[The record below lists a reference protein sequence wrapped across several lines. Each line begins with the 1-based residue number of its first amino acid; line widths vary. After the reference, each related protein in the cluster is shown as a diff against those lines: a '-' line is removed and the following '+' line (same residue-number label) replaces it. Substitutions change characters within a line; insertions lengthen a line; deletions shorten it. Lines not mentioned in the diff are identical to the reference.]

1 MDFSSYRQQISI
13 EGSQLSYLDIGTGP
27 ALLFGHSY
35 LWDSA
40 MWAPQI
46 ANLCKSYRC
55 IVPDLW
61 GHGQSAAVPEN
72 CHSLLDISEHMLA
85 LMDALEIETF
95 SLIGLSVG
103 AMWGAELV
111 LKAPTRVKALVM
123 LDSFIGF
130 EPEITRAKYFGM
142 LDMIQTAGSIPPA
155 LINAISPL
163 FFADNAKAN
172 NPELVQ
178 RFESDLAALTP
189 ERIPDIVKLGRI
201 IFGRRDTLEFAEQF
215 TLPCLIMVG
224 VEDKARSVLESY
236 LMSDAIDGSQ
246 LVHIPNAG
254 HISSL
259 EQAKFVTEH
268 LRQFLSRVLQ

>member
-1 MDFSSYRQQISI
+1 MDLSSYRQQICI
-13 EGSQLSYLDIGTGP
+13 AGSQLSYLDIGTGP
-27 ALLFGHSY
+27 TLLFGHSY

-46 ANLCKSYRC
+46 ALLSKSYRC

-61 GHGQSAAVPEN
+61 GHGQSGTVPEN

-85 LMDALEIETF
+85 LMDALELETF

-111 LKAPTRVKALVM
+111 LKAPARVKTLAM

-236 LMSDAIDGSQ
+236 LMSDAINGSQ
-246 LVHIPNAG
+246 LVHIPSAG

-259 EQAKFVTEH
+259 EQAEFVNQQ
-268 LRQFLSRVLQ
+268 LLAFLSQYA

>member
-1 MDFSSYRQQISI
+1 MDLSSYRQQICI
-13 EGSQLSYLDIGTGP
+13 AGSQLSYLDIGTGP

-46 ANLCKSYRC
+46 ALLSKSYRC

-61 GHGQSAAVPEN
+61 GHGQSGTVPEN

-85 LMDALEIETF
+85 LMDALELETF

-111 LKAPTRVKALVM
+111 LKAPARVKTLAM

-236 LMSDAIDGSQ
+236 LMSDAINGSQ

-259 EQAKFVTEH
+259 EQAEFVNQQ
-268 LRQFLSRVLQ
+268 LLAFLSQYA

>member
-1 MDFSSYRQQISI
+1 MDLSSYRQQISI
-13 EGSQLSYLDIGTGP
+13 AGSQLSYLDIGTGP

-46 ANLCKSYRC
+46 ALLSKSYRC

-61 GHGQSAAVPEN
+61 GHGQSGTVPEN

-85 LMDALEIETF
+85 LMDALELETF

-111 LKAPTRVKALVM
+111 LKAPARVKTLAM

-163 FFADNAKAN
+163 FFADNAKTN

-236 LMSDAIDGSQ
+236 LMSDAINGSQ

-259 EQAKFVTEH
+259 EQAEFVNQQ
-268 LRQFLSRVLQ
+268 LLAFLSQYA

>member
-1 MDFSSYRQQISI
+1 MDLSSYRQQICI
-13 EGSQLSYLDIGTGP
+13 AGSQLSYLDIGTGP
-27 ALLFGHSY
+27 TLLFGHSY

-46 ANLCKSYRC
+46 ALLSKSYRC

-61 GHGQSAAVPEN
+61 GHGQSGTVPEN

-85 LMDALEIETF
+85 LMDALELETF

-111 LKAPTRVKALVM
+111 LKAPARVKTLAM

-163 FFADNAKAN
+163 FFADNAKTN

-236 LMSDAIDGSQ
+236 LMSDAINGSQ

-259 EQAKFVTEH
+259 EQAEFVNQQ
-268 LRQFLSRVLQ
+268 LLAFLSQYA

>member
-1 MDFSSYRQQISI
+1 MDLSSYRQQICI
-13 EGSQLSYLDIGTGP
+13 AGSQLSYLDIGTGP

-46 ANLCKSYRC
+46 ALLSKSYRC

-61 GHGQSAAVPEN
+61 GHGQSGTVPEN

-85 LMDALEIETF
+85 LMDALELETF

-111 LKAPTRVKALVM
+111 LKAPARVKTLAM

-155 LINAISPL
+155 LIKAISPL

-236 LMSDAIDGSQ
+236 LMSDAINGSQ

-259 EQAKFVTEH
+259 EQAEFVNQQ
-268 LRQFLSRVLQ
+268 LLAFLSQYA

>member
-1 MDFSSYRQQISI
+1 MDLSSYRQQICI
-13 EGSQLSYLDIGTGP
+13 AGSQLSYLDIGTGP

-46 ANLCKSYRC
+46 ALLSKSYRC

-61 GHGQSAAVPEN
+61 GHGQSGTVPEN

-85 LMDALEIETF
+85 LMDALELETF

-111 LKAPTRVKALVM
+111 LKAPARVKTLAM

-142 LDMIQTAGSIPPA
+142 LDMIQTAGSIPPV

-163 FFADNAKAN
+163 FFADNAKTN

-178 RFESDLAALTP
+178 HFESDLAALTP
-189 ERIPDIVKLGRI
+189 ERIPDIVNLGRI

-236 LMSDAIDGSQ
+236 LMSDAINGSQ

-259 EQAKFVTEH
+259 EQAEFVNQQ
-268 LRQFLSRVLQ
+268 LLAFLSQYA

>member
-1 MDFSSYRQQISI
+1 MDLSSYRQQISI
-13 EGSQLSYLDIGTGP
+13 AGSQLSYLDIGTGP

-46 ANLCKSYRC
+46 ALLSKSYRC

-61 GHGQSAAVPEN
+61 GHGQSGTVPEN

-85 LMDALEIETF
+85 LMDALELETF

-111 LKAPTRVKALVM
+111 LKAPDRVKTLAM

-178 RFESDLAALTP
+178 RFENDLAALTP

-236 LMSDAIDGSQ
+236 LMSDAINGSQ
-246 LVHIPNAG
+246 LVHIPSAG

-259 EQAKFVTEH
+259 EQAEFVNQQ
-268 LRQFLSRVLQ
+268 LLAFLSQCA

>member
-1 MDFSSYRQQISI
+1 MDLSSYRQQICI
-13 EGSQLSYLDIGTGP
+13 AGSQLSYLDIGTGP

-46 ANLCKSYRC
+46 ALLSKSYRC

-61 GHGQSAAVPEN
+61 GHGQSGTVPEN

-85 LMDALEIETF
+85 LMDALELETF

-111 LKAPTRVKALVM
+111 LKAPARVKTLAM

-155 LINAISPL
+155 LIKAISPL

-236 LMSDAIDGSQ
+236 LMSDAINGSQ
-246 LVHIPNAG
+246 LVHIPSAG

-259 EQAKFVTEH
+259 EQAEFVNQQ
-268 LRQFLSRVLQ
+268 LLAFLSQYA

>member
-1 MDFSSYRQQISI
+1 MDLSSYRQQICI
-13 EGSQLSYLDIGTGP
+13 AGSQLSYLDIGTGP

-46 ANLCKSYRC
+46 ALLSKSYRC

-61 GHGQSAAVPEN
+61 GHGQSGTVPEN

-85 LMDALEIETF
+85 LMDALELETF

-111 LKAPTRVKALVM
+111 LKAPDRVKTLAM

-163 FFADNAKAN
+163 FFADNAKTN

-236 LMSDAIDGSQ
+236 LMSDAINGSQ

-259 EQAKFVTEH
+259 EQAEFVNQQ
-268 LRQFLSRVLQ
+268 LLAFLSQYA

>member
-1 MDFSSYRQQISI
+1 MDLSSYRQQISI
-13 EGSQLSYLDIGTGP
+13 AGSQLSYLDIGTGP

-35 LWDSA
+35 LWDNA

-46 ANLCKSYRC
+46 ALLSKSYRC

-61 GHGQSAAVPEN
+61 GHGQSGTVPEN

-85 LMDALEIETF
+85 LMDALELETF

-111 LKAPTRVKALVM
+111 LKAPDRVKTLAM

-130 EPEITRAKYFGM
+130 EPEITRTKYFGM

-178 RFESDLAALTP
+178 RFENDLAALTP

-236 LMSDAIDGSQ
+236 LMSDAINGSQ

-259 EQAKFVTEH
+259 EQAEFVNQQ
-268 LRQFLSRVLQ
+268 LLAFLSQYA

>member
-1 MDFSSYRQQISI
+1 MDLSSYRQQISI
-13 EGSQLSYLDIGTGP
+13 AGSQLSYLDIGTGP

-40 MWAPQI
+40 MWAPPI
-46 ANLCKSYRC
+46 ALFSTSYRC

-61 GHGQSAAVPEN
+61 GHGQSGTVPEN

-85 LMDALEIETF
+85 LMDALELETF

-155 LINAISPL
+155 LIKAISPL

-236 LMSDAIDGSQ
+236 LMSDAINGSQ
-246 LVHIPNAG
+246 LVHIPSAG

-259 EQAKFVTEH
+259 EQAEFVNQQ
-268 LRQFLSRVLQ
+268 LLAFLSQYA

>member
-1 MDFSSYRQQISI
+1 MDFSLYRKQLNIA
-13 EGSQLSYLDIGTGP
+13 GSQLSYLDIGSGP

-61 GHGQSAAVPEN
+61 GHGQSDAVPASCN
-72 CHSLLDISEHMLA
+72 SLLDISEHMLA
-85 LMDALEIETF
+85 LMDALDIEQFTV
-95 SLIGLSVG
+95 IGLSVG

-111 LKAPTRVKALVM
+111 LSAPARVNALVM

-142 LDMIQTAGSIPPA
+142 LDMIEAAGSIPAP
-155 LINAISPL
+155 LISAISPL

-178 RFESDLAALTP
+178 RFEAYLAAQTP
-189 ERIPDIVKLGRI
+189 ETIPSIVKLGRI
-201 IFGRRDTLEFAEQF
+201 IFGRRDTMEFAEQF

-259 EQAKFVTEH
+259 EQEEFVTEQ
-268 LRQFLSRVLQ
+268 LSLFLSQNI

>member
-1 MDFSSYRQQISI
+1 MDLSSYRQQISI
-13 EGSQLSYLDIGTGP
+13 AGSQLSYLDIGTGP

-46 ANLCKSYRC
+46 ALLSKSYRC

-61 GHGQSAAVPEN
+61 GHGQSGTVPEN

-85 LMDALEIETF
+85 LMNALELETF

-111 LKAPTRVKALVM
+111 LKAPDRVKTLAM

-178 RFESDLAALTP
+178 RFENDLAALTP

-236 LMSDAIDGSQ
+236 LMSDAINGSQ
-246 LVHIPNAG
+246 LVHIPSAG

-259 EQAKFVTEH
+259 EQAEFVNQQ
-268 LRQFLSRVLQ
+268 LLAFLSQCA

>member
-1 MDFSSYRQQISI
+1 MKQFMEIAGRQMA
-13 EGSQLSYLDIGTGP
+13 YLDEGQGP
-27 ALLFGHSY
+27 VLLFGHSY

-46 ANLCKSYRC
+46 ALLSKSYRC

-61 GHGQSAAVPEN
+61 GHGQSGTVPEN

-85 LMDALEIETF
+85 LMDALELETF

-111 LKAPTRVKALVM
+111 LKAPARVKTLAM

-155 LINAISPL
+155 LIKAISPL

-236 LMSDAIDGSQ
+236 LMSDAINGSQ

-259 EQAKFVTEH
+259 EQAEFVNQQ
-268 LRQFLSRVLQ
+268 LLAFLSQYA

>member
-1 MDFSSYRQQISI
+1 MDLSSYRQQICI
-13 EGSQLSYLDIGTGP
+13 AGSQLSYLDIGTGP

-46 ANLCKSYRC
+46 ALLSKSYRC

-61 GHGQSAAVPEN
+61 GHGQSGTVPEN

-85 LMDALEIETF
+85 LMDALELETF

-111 LKAPTRVKALVM
+111 LKAPARVKTLAM

-163 FFADNAKAN
+163 FFADNAKTN

-236 LMSDAIDGSQ
+236 LMSDAINGSQ

-259 EQAKFVTEH
+259 EQAEFVNQQ
-268 LRQFLSRVLQ
+268 LLAFLSQYA

>member
-1 MDFSSYRQQISI
+1 MDLSSYRQQISI
-13 EGSQLSYLDIGTGP
+13 AGSQLSYLDIGTGP

-46 ANLCKSYRC
+46 ALFSKSYRC

-61 GHGQSAAVPEN
+61 GHGQSGTVPEN

-85 LMDALEIETF
+85 LMDALELETF

-111 LKAPTRVKALVM
+111 LKAPDRVKTLAM

-178 RFESDLAALTP
+178 RFENDLAALTP

-236 LMSDAIDGSQ
+236 LMSDAINGSQ
-246 LVHIPNAG
+246 LVHIPSAG

-259 EQAKFVTEH
+259 EQAEFVNQQ
-268 LRQFLSRVLQ
+268 LLAFLSQYA

>member
-1 MDFSSYRQQISI
+1 MDLSSYRQQICI
-13 EGSQLSYLDIGTGP
+13 AGSQLSYLDIGTGP

-46 ANLCKSYRC
+46 ALLSKSYRC

-61 GHGQSAAVPEN
+61 GHGQSGTVPEN
-72 CHSLLDISEHMLA
+72 CHSQLDISEHMLA
-85 LMDALEIETF
+85 LMDALELETF

-111 LKAPTRVKALVM
+111 LKAPARVKTLAM

-155 LINAISPL
+155 LIKAISPL

-236 LMSDAIDGSQ
+236 LMSDAINGSQ

-259 EQAKFVTEH
+259 EQAEFVNQQ
-268 LRQFLSRVLQ
+268 LLAFLSQYA

>member
-1 MDFSSYRQQISI
+1 MDLSSYRQQISI
-13 EGSQLSYLDIGTGP
+13 ADSQLSYLDIGTGP

-46 ANLCKSYRC
+46 ALLSKSYRC

-61 GHGQSAAVPEN
+61 GHGQSGTVPEN

-85 LMDALEIETF
+85 LMDALELETF

-111 LKAPTRVKALVM
+111 LKAPARVNALVM

-163 FFADNAKAN
+163 FFADNAKTN

-236 LMSDAIDGSQ
+236 LMSDAINGSQ

-259 EQAKFVTEH
+259 EQAEFVNQQ
-268 LRQFLSRVLQ
+268 LLAFLSQYA

>member
-1 MDFSSYRQQISI
+1 MDLSSYRQQISI
-13 EGSQLSYLDIGTGP
+13 AGSQLSYLDIGTGP

-46 ANLCKSYRC
+46 ALFSKSYRC

-61 GHGQSAAVPEN
+61 GHGQSGTVPEN

-85 LMDALEIETF
+85 LMDALELETF

-111 LKAPTRVKALVM
+111 LKAPDRVKTLAM

-236 LMSDAIDGSQ
+236 LMSDAINGSQ

-259 EQAKFVTEH
+259 EQAEFVNQQ
-268 LRQFLSRVLQ
+268 LLAFLSQYA

>member
-1 MDFSSYRQQISI
+1 MDLSSYRQQICI
-13 EGSQLSYLDIGTGP
+13 AGSQLSYLDIGTGP

-46 ANLCKSYRC
+46 ALLSKSYRC

-61 GHGQSAAVPEN
+61 GHGQSGTVPEN

-85 LMDALEIETF
+85 LMDALELETF

-111 LKAPTRVKALVM
+111 LKAPARVKTLAM

-142 LDMIQTAGSIPPA
+142 LDMIQTAGSIPPV

-236 LMSDAIDGSQ
+236 LMSDAINPLCQDCC
-246 LVHIPNAG
+246 HP
-254 HISSL
+254 
-259 EQAKFVTEH
+259 
-268 LRQFLSRVLQ
+268 

>member
-1 MDFSSYRQQISI
+1 MDLSSYRQQISI
-13 EGSQLSYLDIGTGP
+13 AGSQLSYLDIGTGP

-46 ANLCKSYRC
+46 ALLSKSYRC

-61 GHGQSAAVPEN
+61 GHGQSGTVPEN
-72 CHSLLDISEHMLA
+72 CHSLIDISEHMLA
-85 LMDALEIETF
+85 LMDALELETF

-111 LKAPTRVKALVM
+111 LKAPARVKTLAM

-236 LMSDAIDGSQ
+236 LMSDAINGSQ
-246 LVHIPNAG
+246 LVHIPSAG

-259 EQAKFVTEH
+259 EQAEFVNQQ
-268 LRQFLSRVLQ
+268 LLAFLSQCA

>member
-1 MDFSSYRQQISI
+1 MDLSSYRQQISI
-13 EGSQLSYLDIGTGP
+13 AGSQLSYLDIGTGP

-46 ANLCKSYRC
+46 ALFSKSYRC

-61 GHGQSAAVPEN
+61 GHGQSGTVPEN

-85 LMDALEIETF
+85 LMDALELETF

-111 LKAPTRVKALVM
+111 LKAPDRVKTLAM

-178 RFESDLAALTP
+178 RFENNLAALTP

-236 LMSDAIDGSQ
+236 LMSDAINGSQ
-246 LVHIPNAG
+246 LVHIPSAG

-259 EQAKFVTEH
+259 EQAEFVNQQ
-268 LRQFLSRVLQ
+268 LLAFLSQYA

>member
-1 MDFSSYRQQISI
+1 MDLSSYRQQISI
-13 EGSQLSYLDIGTGP
+13 AGSQLSYLDIGTGP

-46 ANLCKSYRC
+46 ALFSKSYRC

-61 GHGQSAAVPEN
+61 GHGQSGTVPEN

-85 LMDALEIETF
+85 LMDALELETF

-111 LKAPTRVKALVM
+111 LKAPARVKTLAM

-178 RFESDLAALTP
+178 RFENDLAALTP

-236 LMSDAIDGSQ
+236 LMSDAINGSQ

-259 EQAKFVTEH
+259 EQAEFVNQQ
-268 LRQFLSRVLQ
+268 LLAFLSQYA

>member
-1 MDFSSYRQQISI
+1 MDLSSYRQQISI
-13 EGSQLSYLDIGTGP
+13 AGSQLSYLDIGTGP

-46 ANLCKSYRC
+46 ALLSKSYRC

-61 GHGQSAAVPEN
+61 GHGQSGTVPEN

-85 LMDALEIETF
+85 LMDALELETF

-111 LKAPTRVKALVM
+111 LKAPARVKTLAM

-163 FFADNAKAN
+163 FFADNAKTN

-189 ERIPDIVKLGRI
+189 ERIPDIVELGRI

-236 LMSDAIDGSQ
+236 LMSDAINGSQ

-259 EQAKFVTEH
+259 EQAEFVNQQ
-268 LRQFLSRVLQ
+268 LLAFLSQYA

>member
-1 MDFSSYRQQISI
+1 MDLSSYRQQISI
-13 EGSQLSYLDIGTGP
+13 AGSQLSYLDIGTGP

-46 ANLCKSYRC
+46 ALLSKSYRC

-61 GHGQSAAVPEN
+61 GHGQSGTVPEN

-85 LMDALEIETF
+85 LMDALELETF

-111 LKAPTRVKALVM
+111 LKAPARVKTLAM

-163 FFADNAKAN
+163 FFANNAKAN

-236 LMSDAIDGSQ
+236 LMSDAINGSQ

-259 EQAKFVTEH
+259 EQAEFVNQQ
-268 LRQFLSRVLQ
+268 LLAFLSQYA

>member
-1 MDFSSYRQQISI
+1 MDLSSYRQQICI
-13 EGSQLSYLDIGTGP
+13 AGSQLSYLDIGTGP

-46 ANLCKSYRC
+46 ALLSKSYRC

-61 GHGQSAAVPEN
+61 GHGQSGTVPEN

-85 LMDALEIETF
+85 LMDALELETF

-111 LKAPTRVKALVM
+111 LKAPARVKTLAM

-236 LMSDAIDGSQ
+236 LMSDAINGSQ
-246 LVHIPNAG
+246 LVHIPSAG

-259 EQAKFVTEH
+259 EQAEFVNQQ
-268 LRQFLSRVLQ
+268 LLAFLSQYA

>member
-1 MDFSSYRQQISI
+1 MDLSSYRQQICI
-13 EGSQLSYLDIGTGP
+13 AGSQLSYLDIGTGP

-46 ANLCKSYRC
+46 ALLSKSYRC

-61 GHGQSAAVPEN
+61 GHGQSGTVPEN

-85 LMDALEIETF
+85 LMDALELETF

-111 LKAPTRVKALVM
+111 LKAPARVKTLAM

-178 RFESDLAALTP
+178 RFENDLAALTP

-236 LMSDAIDGSQ
+236 LMSDAINGSQ

-259 EQAKFVTEH
+259 EQAEFVNQQ
-268 LRQFLSRVLQ
+268 LLAFLSQYA

>member
-1 MDFSSYRQQISI
+1 MDLSSYRQQISI
-13 EGSQLSYLDIGTGP
+13 AGSQLSYLDIGTGP

-46 ANLCKSYRC
+46 ALLSKSYRC

-61 GHGQSAAVPEN
+61 GHGQSGTVPEN

-85 LMDALEIETF
+85 LMDALELETF

-111 LKAPTRVKALVM
+111 LKAPDRVKTLAM

-142 LDMIQTAGSIPPA
+142 LDMIQTAGSIPPV

-236 LMSDAIDGSQ
+236 LMSDAINGSQ
-246 LVHIPNAG
+246 LVHIPSAG

-259 EQAKFVTEH
+259 EQAEFVDQQ
-268 LRQFLSRVLQ
+268 LLAFLSQYA

>member
-1 MDFSSYRQQISI
+1 MDLSSYRQQICI
-13 EGSQLSYLDIGTGP
+13 AGSQLSYLDIGTGP

-46 ANLCKSYRC
+46 ALLSKSYRC

-61 GHGQSAAVPEN
+61 GHGQSGTVPEN

-85 LMDALEIETF
+85 LMDALELETF

-111 LKAPTRVKALVM
+111 LKAPDRVKTLAM

-236 LMSDAIDGSQ
+236 LMSDAINGSQ
-246 LVHIPNAG
+246 LVHIPSAG

-259 EQAKFVTEH
+259 EQAEFVNQQ
-268 LRQFLSRVLQ
+268 LLAFLSQYA

>member
-1 MDFSSYRQQISI
+1 MDLSSYRQQISI
-13 EGSQLSYLDIGTGP
+13 AGSQLSYLDIGTGP

-46 ANLCKSYRC
+46 ALFSKSYRC

-61 GHGQSAAVPEN
+61 GHGQSGTVPEN

-85 LMDALEIETF
+85 LMDALELETF

-111 LKAPTRVKALVM
+111 LKAPARVKTLAM

-163 FFADNAKAN
+163 FFADNAKTN

-236 LMSDAIDGSQ
+236 LMSDAINGSQ

-259 EQAKFVTEH
+259 EQAEFVNQQ
-268 LRQFLSRVLQ
+268 LLAFLSQYA

>member
-1 MDFSSYRQQISI
+1 MDLSSYRQQISI
-13 EGSQLSYLDIGTGP
+13 AGSQLSYLDLGTGP

-46 ANLCKSYRC
+46 ALLSKSYRC

-61 GHGQSAAVPEN
+61 GHGQSGTVPEN

-85 LMDALEIETF
+85 LMDALELETF

-111 LKAPTRVKALVM
+111 LKAPARVKTLAM

-236 LMSDAIDGSQ
+236 LMSDAINGSQ

-259 EQAKFVTEH
+259 EQAEFVNQQ
-268 LRQFLSRVLQ
+268 LLAFLSQYA

>member
-1 MDFSSYRQQISI
+1 MDLSSYRQQICI
-13 EGSQLSYLDIGTGP
+13 AGSQLSYLDIGTGP

-46 ANLCKSYRC
+46 ALLSKSYRC

-61 GHGQSAAVPEN
+61 GHGQSGTVPEN

-85 LMDALEIETF
+85 LMDALELETF

-111 LKAPTRVKALVM
+111 LKAPARVKTLAM

-142 LDMIQTAGSIPPA
+142 LDMIQTAGSIPPV

-236 LMSDAIDGSQ
+236 LMSDAINGSQ
-246 LVHIPNAG
+246 LVHIPSAG

-259 EQAKFVTEH
+259 EQAEFVNQQ
-268 LRQFLSRVLQ
+268 LLAFLSQCA